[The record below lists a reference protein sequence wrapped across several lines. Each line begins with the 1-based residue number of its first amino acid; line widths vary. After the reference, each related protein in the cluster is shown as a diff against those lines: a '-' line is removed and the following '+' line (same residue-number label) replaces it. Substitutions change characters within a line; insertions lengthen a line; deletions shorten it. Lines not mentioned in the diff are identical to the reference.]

1 MKMTESEYH
10 QQADAIL
17 LAIEEA
23 VDAIAASGQSDIEVE
38 NNGGVIELHFE
49 DGSKMVINKQEP
61 LLQIWVA
68 TRYNGHHFEKQGDQW
83 VDKRGGGELK
93 QFLDGAISRQAG
105 TELSLAL
112 PF

>member
-1 MKMTESEYH
+1 MTESEYH
-10 QQADAIL
+10 QEADRIL

-23 VDAIAASGQSDIEVE
+23 VDAITASGQSDIEVE
-38 NNGGVIELHFE
+38 GNGGIVELHFE

-83 VDKRGGGELK
+83 VDRRGGGELK
-93 QFLDGAISRQAG
+93 AFLDAAISRQAG
-105 TELSLAL
+105 VDLKLGLEI
-112 PF
+112 